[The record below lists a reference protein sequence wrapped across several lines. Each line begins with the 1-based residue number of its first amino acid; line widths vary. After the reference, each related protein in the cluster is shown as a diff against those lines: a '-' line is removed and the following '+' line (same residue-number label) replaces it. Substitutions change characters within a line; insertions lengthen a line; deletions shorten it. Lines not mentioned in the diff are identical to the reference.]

1 MKKKIRSE
9 ITKLANQIIAEKNN
23 FDIGSMKNQVGQ
35 LYEQLSVLFY
45 LEGELEGKEDDEQGQ
60 ALDSKSYREENWF
73 TEPEPLPQSLHQ
85 DELVEPLIEKIKDIV
100 AQMPEEAQEV
110 DELLDKVLPKKE
122 YLKNDLEE
130 FASQYPQTPTFER
143 KEPSKGTD
151 VREEKPSTN
160 FPADKNIKTLS
171 VDLEEKQTKPISL
184 NDKLHQGLNIGLNDR
199 LAFIKQLFEGNAE
212 DYMQTLA
219 HIDALDSFNDAVAY
233 IDATIKP
240 EYNYWLGKEEYSGR
254 FMTIIEKSF
263 N

>member
-23 FDIGSMKNQVGQ
+23 FDIGSMKNTVGQ

-45 LEGELEGKEDDEQGQ
+45 LEGQPEGKEDEGQGQ
-60 ALDSKSYREENWF
+60 ALDSKSYREEHWF
-73 TEPEPLPQSLHQ
+73 TEPEPVPQSLHQ

-100 AQMPEEAQEV
+100 AQMPEETHKV
-110 DELLDKVLPKKE
+110 DELLDKVLPKRAH
-122 YLKNDLEE
+122 LKNDLEE

-143 KEPSKGTD
+143 KEPSKGID
-151 VREEKPSTN
+151 VFEDKTFAK

-171 VDLEEKQTKPISL
+171 VDIEEKQTKTYSL

-199 LAFIKQLFEGNAE
+199 LAFIKHLFEGNVENYTHA
-212 DYMQTLA
+212 LA
-219 HIDALDSFNDAVAY
+219 QIDTMESFTDAVAY
-233 IDATIKP
+233 IDSAIKP
-240 EYNYWLGKEEYSGR
+240 EYNYWLKKEEYSGR